1 MKKIVS
7 ISLFSVLLSACDS
20 LRPLPVVE
28 PEGGTAENPSQ
39 PDFRRGGLIPA
50 HTADQAVKNLK
61 IYADSYY
68 STGEK
73 LRASEFDNSDLTL
86 MGGILALVGG
96 VAKSVEV
103 AVAGGILS
111 AGSSIS
117 SQRYQLKIQAANY
130 EKAGDA
136 MSCMYRNGMQL
147 KPIDV
152 KYLSESPSFINEKI
166 DEVRGKLRKAQISVD
181 LLSPK
186 TDELEKSLK
195 QLQGASTAAAEAQ
208 TSLFSLRATF
218 PKFSLWSSVGVL
230 QTDEDKKRAVEKELA
245 EAQDQLNKAKVEKI
259 NSEITKCVAL
269 I

>member
-1 MKKIVS
+1 MRKVILVS
-7 ISLFSVLLSACDS
+7 SVVVLLSACTS

-28 PEGGTAENPSQ
+28 PEGGTPDNPSQ

-50 HTADQAVKNLK
+50 NTPDQALKNLK

-68 STGEK
+68 SSGDR
-73 LRASEFDNSDLTL
+73 LRSSEFNNSDLTL
-86 MGGILALVGG
+86 IGGILALVGG

-103 AVAGGILS
+103 AVTGGVLS
-111 AGSSIS
+111 AGSSIA

-147 KPIDV
+147 KLIDE
-152 KYLSESPSFINEKI
+152 KYLGDTPSFVNDKI

-195 QLQGASTAAAEAQ
+195 QLQGANSVATEASS
-208 TSLFSLRATF
+208 SLLSLRSSPQMAF
-218 PKFSLWSSVGVL
+218 LSSVEGAK
-230 QTDEDKKRAVEKELA
+230 TDEDKILAALLA
-245 EAQDQLNKAKVEKI
+245 EAQDKLNKAKVEKI
-259 NSEITKCVAL
+259 NSEMEKCVAS